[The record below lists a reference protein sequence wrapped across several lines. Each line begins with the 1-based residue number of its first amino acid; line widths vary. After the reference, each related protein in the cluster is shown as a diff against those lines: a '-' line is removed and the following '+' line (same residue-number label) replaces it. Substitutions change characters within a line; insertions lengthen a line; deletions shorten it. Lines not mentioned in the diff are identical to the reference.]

1 MNLLETFT
9 SLKWVDLQEY
19 VDTQQEENL
28 FLDFKRVNS
37 FDLTNGDDKKNLAK
51 ALSGFSN
58 SSGGL
63 IVWGIDARKNAQGID
78 CASELKAIQSVKRF
92 LSRLNELTGM
102 AVSPLV
108 DGVEHRIIEAE
119 NENGFVVTYIPES
132 DSGPHMAKLG
142 DDRYYKR
149 SGDSFYRLEHFDLED
164 MFGRRPKPALECSAK
179 VHGYGLEVQVII
191 GIRNSGK
198 GPAKAPFI
206 AFDCSA
212 PFKLNIYGLDGN
224 MNEGMKR
231 LSYIGS
237 DLRYRYGEGSN
248 VVIHPG
254 LNHEV
259 ASVWLGQSSQNR
271 KKPEN
276 DLCIKYALAAEGWPL
291 KSGEI
296 ILPLKELGIC

>member
-9 SLKWVDLQEY
+9 SLKRVDLQEY

-37 FDLTNGDDKKNLAK
+37 SDLTNGDDKKNLAK

-63 IVWGIDARKNAQGID
+63 IVWGIDARRNAQGID

-108 DGVEHRIIEAE
+108 DGVEHRMIEAE
-119 NENGFVVTYIPES
+119 NDNGFVVTYIPES
-132 DSGPHMAKLG
+132 DSGPNMAKLG

-179 VHGYGLEVQVII
+179 VSGYGLDVQVII

-198 GPAKAPFI
+198 GTAKAPFI

-212 PFKLNIYGLDGN
+212 PFKLNRYGLDGN
-224 MNEGMKR
+224 MTEGMKR

-237 DLRYRYGEGSN
+237 DLRYKYGEGSN

-259 ASVWLGQSSQNR
+259 ASVWLGSPQDR

-276 DLCIKYALAAEGWPL
+276 DLCIKYALAAEGCPL
-291 KSGEI
+291 KKGEI